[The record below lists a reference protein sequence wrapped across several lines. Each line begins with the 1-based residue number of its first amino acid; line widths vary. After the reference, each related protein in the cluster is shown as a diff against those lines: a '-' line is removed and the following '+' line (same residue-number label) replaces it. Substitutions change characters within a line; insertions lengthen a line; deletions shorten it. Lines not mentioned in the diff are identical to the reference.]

1 MTAGERP
8 APLPTGTGPFK
19 IRTASMSPN
28 PIIESRDGNDGS
40 APAVL
45 AVPGR
50 LLREEGMAR
59 ASGGLDAWTRRCW
72 QAGIGSH
79 AATGRPFGADE
90 VRELGVPEPTSSG
103 VVGALFMACCR
114 AGLIQPHGFV
124 QSRRPFRHASRR
136 RQWIGGQAA

>member
-8 APLPTGTGPFK
+8 APLPTETGPAED
-19 IRTASMSPN
+19 RTVALPPS
-28 PIIESRDGNDGS
+28 PIIESRDGNDNS
-40 APAVL
+40 APAAL
-45 AVPGR
+45 AVFGR

-90 VRELGVPEPTSSG
+90 VRELGGPEPTSSG

-124 QSRRPFRHASRR
+124 QFRRPFRHASRR
-136 RQWIGGQAA
+136 RLWIGGQAA